1 MKRILSLLTL
11 LGSALQSHATGHYTH
26 RDMIAAVL
34 MGEAR
39 SEGEKGMRAVAE
51 VIRNRGSD
59 PLMVVLRRRQFS
71 CLNGT
76 TIEKLTYKMKREKG
90 WKLAQK
96 IAEQLLSNPEQLGD
110 ETKGA
115 KFYERTGHKARW
127 ASKMREVA
135 RVGSHTFF
143 LP

>member
-11 LGSALQSHATGHYTH
+11 LGSALQSHATGYYSH

-39 SEGEKGMRAVAE
+39 GEGEEGLRAVAQ
-51 VIRNRGSD
+51 VVRNRGGD
-59 PLMVVLRRRQFS
+59 PLMQVLRRRQFS

-90 WKLAQK
+90 WKLAQR

-115 KFYERTGHKARW
+115 KFYERTGHRAFWTARFR
-127 ASKMREVA
+127 KVA
-135 RVGSHTFF
+135 TVGNHDFF